1 MPEMAS
7 YDYALIRVVPR
18 VERGEFINAGAV
30 LFCRTMRFLEARIEL
45 DRARLAALCPCLDLD
60 EVERQLLVI
69 PRICA
74 GDPLAGPIALL
85 SQPERF
91 HWLVSPRSTVVQT
104 SPVHSGLCLD
114 PSAALDDIMARLVR
128 APAG

>member
-1 MPEMAS
+1 
-7 YDYALIRVVPR
+7 
-18 VERGEFINAGAV
+18 
-30 LFCRTMRFLEARIEL
+30 MRFLEARIEL
-45 DRARLAALCPCLDLD
+45 DRTRLAALCACLDLD
-60 EVERQLLVI
+60 EVERQLLAF
-69 PRICA
+69 PRLCA
-74 GDPLAGPIALL
+74 GDPTAGPMARL

-114 PSAALDDIMARLVR
+114 LPDALDDIMARLVR